1 MENIVE
7 VRSLTKD
14 FGPTRAVDDLSFDI
28 KKGEIIGLLG
38 HNGAGKT
45 TTIQMLLGLTTP
57 TSGSVNVF
65 GLDYKNSRE
74 EILTRVNFSS
84 SYVSMPYSL
93 TVYENLK
100 IFCYLY
106 GIKKVDERIDEVL
119 DLFNIREFRNLNTR
133 RLSSGQLTRICL
145 AKAFINNPEIIFL
158 DEPTAS
164 LDVDVADR
172 TRQIIKKR
180 NVESGL
186 TVLVTSHNMFEME
199 DICHRVLI
207 MDKGKIIVEGSP
219 ERILKDHGGKNLEEV
234 FLKIIR
240 GESNVSTT

>member
-14 FGPTRAVDDLSFDI
+14 FGTTRAVDDLSFDI

-57 TSGSVNVF
+57 TSGSIKVF
-65 GLDYKNSRE
+65 GLDYKDSRE
-74 EILTRVNFSS
+74 EILSRVNFSS

-100 IFCYLY
+100 IFCHLY
-106 GIKKVDERIDEVL
+106 GVKNVKERIDEVIE
-119 DLFNIREFRNLNTR
+119 LFNIGEFRNLNTR
-133 RLSSGQLTRICL
+133 RLSSGQVTRICL

-164 LDVDVADR
+164 LDVDIADK
-172 TRQIIKKR
+172 TREIIKKR
-180 NVESGL
+180 NSQSDL
-186 TVLVTSHNMFEME
+186 TVLVTSHNIHEME
-199 DICHRVLI
+199 DICNRILI
-207 MDKGKIIVEGSP
+207 MDKGNIIVEGTP
-219 ERILKDHGGKNLEEV
+219 EGILDKHEGKNLEEV

-240 GESNVSTT
+240 GEDS